1 MIVIDVNVLLAAH
14 RSDHP
19 HHADVSSWFVQATS
33 GTERFTVP
41 DFVWASFVRIATN
54 RKVFTIPT
62 PLDDVFAFVRAVRGQ
77 PAHIAVAPAE
87 SHLETFEELCRAGD
101 ATGDLAN
108 DAYLAAI
115 AVELGATLVSLDRDF
130 ARFEALDW
138 QRPREQ

>member
-19 HHADVSSWFVQATS
+19 HHADVSPWFVQATS

-77 PAHIAVAPAE
+77 PAHITIAPAE
-87 SHLETFEELCRAGD
+87 SHLDTFEELCRGGD
-101 ATGDLAN
+101 ANWRSRERRVPRRDRR
-108 DAYLAAI
+108 
-115 AVELGATLVSLDRDF
+115 GARRDVSF
-130 ARFEALDW
+130 AR
-138 QRPREQ
+138 P